1 MIYIWFL
8 NHSVHGTLDRAI
20 LKLIVRMLIPDGLQV
35 KIWPSH
41 ERLQEG
47 EGSCVRH
54 GLGGIMEIVMKWGGK
69 KMAVRS
75 RVIVDSELFVASEK
89 TGCLAGQVMG
99 AWNTVGFFQLC

>member
-8 NHSVHGTLDRAI
+8 NHSVHGTLDRAV

-35 KIWPSH
+35 KVWPSH
-41 ERLQEG
+41 ERLQKG

-69 KMAVRS
+69 KMAIRS
-75 RVIVDSELFVASEK
+75 RVIIDSELFVASEK
-89 TGCLAGQVMG
+89 SRCLACQVMN
-99 AWNTVGFFQLC
+99 ARDTSFFQLC